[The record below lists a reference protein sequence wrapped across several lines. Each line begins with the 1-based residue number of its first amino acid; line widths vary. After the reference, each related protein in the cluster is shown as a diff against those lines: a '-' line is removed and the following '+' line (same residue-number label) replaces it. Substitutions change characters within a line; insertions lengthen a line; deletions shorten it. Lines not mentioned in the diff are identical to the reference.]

1 MMHYGQSSLVPLR
14 PTATTQEI
22 LQEIGHR
29 LARYRLQQN
38 RTIADL
44 AKAAGLGTA
53 TVKRAEAGKG
63 PTLETVVRLLRAL
76 GRIDALDAFLPVPL
90 VSPLQLADLQGR
102 ERQRAGTP
110 RRSRKKKADEV
121 PQDG

>member
-1 MMHYGQSSLVPLR
+1 MAYSREVVPQLR

-22 LQEIGHR
+22 LQEVGHR

-38 RTIADL
+38 RTIAEL

-63 PTLETVVRLLRAL
+63 PTLETIVRLLRAL

-90 VSPLQLADLQGR
+90 VSPLQLADFKGR

-110 RRSRKKKADEV
+110 RRKRGSPTRSKDL
-121 PQDG
+121 QDG